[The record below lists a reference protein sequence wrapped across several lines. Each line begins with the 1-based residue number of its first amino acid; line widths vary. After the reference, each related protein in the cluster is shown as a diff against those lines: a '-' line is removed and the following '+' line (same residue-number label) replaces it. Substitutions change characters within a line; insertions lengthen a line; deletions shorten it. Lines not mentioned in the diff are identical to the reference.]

1 MKAEQ
6 ASPFRLRAS
15 ALGVRAL
22 GLGALLALG
31 VAGTE
36 GTARAEYCR
45 TKACDNHVGYDDVWQ
60 EEPDPTCTADLQGCR
75 LEGSPLYWPYSCLS
89 FSVQQDGSP
98 KQGIDYDTVHSL
110 VRQAFDTWMAADC
123 GGGATPALRV
133 DDLSPAVCD
142 QAEYNSD
149 QGNANVFMFRDES
162 WPHQNSV
169 DTLALTTITY
179 NRENA
184 QIFDADVEI
193 NSYQGDFTTTD
204 DANGAKDDLLSVLT
218 HETGHFLGLSHDSD
232 SEATMY
238 AFYSREF
245 PFQQRDLAQD
255 DIDGMCNIYPP
266 DQAVSTNECVPRHGF
281 LRTCSVEQTKSGC
294 SVASGGS
301 ASSAAFVALLGIGL
315 GLRRRRLRA

>member
-1 MKAEQ
+1 VKAEQ

-75 LEGSPLYWPYSCLS
+75 LS

-255 DIDGMCNIYPP
+255 DIDGMCAIYPS
-266 DQAVSTNECVPRHGF
+266 DQAVSNNACVPRHGF
-281 LRTCSVEQTKSGC
+281 LRTCGVEKTDSGC
-294 SVASGGS
+294 TIAQGRTGS
-301 ASSAAFVALLGIGL
+301 TTAFLAFLGL
-315 GLRRRRLRA
+315 GLVALRRRR